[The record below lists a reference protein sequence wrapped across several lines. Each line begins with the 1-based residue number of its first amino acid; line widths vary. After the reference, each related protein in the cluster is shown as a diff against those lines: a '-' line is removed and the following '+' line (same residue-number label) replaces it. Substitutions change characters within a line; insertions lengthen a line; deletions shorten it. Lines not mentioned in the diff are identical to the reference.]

1 MIHAHRDPLAAKTVF
16 SLFENAVCPFRVF
29 VGVYEES
36 FPSDPGVWSMY
47 DALWPR
53 SALRRSHAQNLR
65 VLSYPAD
72 GSAGI
77 LNAYVQIMNSLWRG
91 ERFVVA
97 VQCGADVV
105 PQWDTRVVRA
115 LSRRLVSGARPERV
129 VLTHVPAVAHAFGEP
144 RPTAHRQNVVFDM
157 LRTTSGGAPLATAVD
172 EARGGAGGGAQQLRG
187 VLPTFPCVVWSEGA
201 SLPRVV
207 PRVFPHG
214 DVPPGRVPVSAVSCG
229 FFATDASTVRD
240 MLQSS
245 GAAAGDDGRASWPP
259 SVPSYGADLF
269 LTEAFVRS
277 GATPVATGAPLVFV
291 PRRPTTHAEAYR
303 PRRWKRK
310 RPRTP
315 ELSDWFCRRAGID
328 WKRKLVA
335 GSAQMGLVF
344 TAKNDASE
352 SVKRQEALLKYGSFE
367 EFQRARGDYA

>member
-1 MIHAHRDPLAAKTVF
+1 MNVATAALWSAVAACVLACAWVYSWFRRRNTRSARIAAVRIGCAEEGGDAALFVMIHAHRDPLAAKTVF

-36 FPSDPGVWSMY
+36 YPRDPDVWSMY

-105 PQWDTRVVRA
+105 PQWDKKVVRA
-115 LSRRLVSGARPERV
+115 LSRAANGPGAERV
-129 VLTHVPAVAHAFGEP
+129 VLTHVPAVAHTFRDHIAP
-144 RPTAHRQNVVFDM
+144 RKNILFET
-157 LRTTSGGAPLATAVD
+157 LRTPAPAEGPLAAAVD
-172 EARGGAGGGAQQLRG
+172 DARAASQQLRG
-187 VLPTFPCVVWSEGA
+187 SRPTFPCVVWPGGA
-201 SLPRVV
+201 SLPRIV
-207 PRVFPHG
+207 PRMFPHA
-214 DVPPGRVPVSAVSCG
+214 DVPSGRVPVSAVSCG
-229 FFATDASTVRD
+229 FFATDASTVRK

-259 SVPSYGADLF
+259 SVPLYGADLF

-277 GATPVATGAPLVFV
+277 GAIPG
-291 PRRPTTHAEAYR
+291 R
-303 PRRWKRK
+303 
-310 RPRTP
+310 
-315 ELSDWFCRRAGID
+315 D
-328 WKRKLVA
+328 
-335 GSAQMGLVF
+335 
-344 TAKNDASE
+344 
-352 SVKRQEALLKYGSFE
+352 
-367 EFQRARGDYA
+367 